1 MISIYLII
9 AIICAVLLIVSVALG
24 GFADDV
30 DMGGHDIDVGGP
42 DLDVGGP
49 DVDLGGPD
57 VDVGY
62 GDFSGA
68 GISPL
73 SLPVILAFGSSFGGI
88 GALLEV
94 SGFDPYITP
103 LIAIFVS
110 IIIAAA
116 LYMGLVWM
124 FVKTQA
130 SSTVSMRGLIG
141 QEGTISVAIK
151 SGKVGQVVVV
161 TEERGRTLI
170 PAVAE
175 GPIPV
180 DAIVEIKGIV
190 GNGVRVERK

>member
-1 MISIYLII
+1 MISVYVII
-9 AIICAVLLIVSVALG
+9 AIICVVLLIISIALG
-24 GFADDV
+24 GFGDDF
-30 DMGGHDIDVGGP
+30 DMGGHDFDVGGP

-49 DVDLGGPD
+49 DMDLGGAH

-62 GDFSGA
+62 GDFGGA

-94 SGFDPYITP
+94 AGFDPYITP

-110 IIIAAA
+110 IIIAGA

-130 SSTVSMRGLIG
+130 SSTVSMRELVG
-141 QEGTISVAIK
+141 QEGTVSVAIK
-151 SGKVGQVVVV
+151 AGKVGQIVVV

-175 GPIPV
+175 KPIPV

>member
-1 MISIYLII
+1 VISIYLII

>member
-9 AIICAVLLIVSVALG
+9 AIVCAVLLIISVALG

-49 DVDLGGPD
+49 DLDLGGPD

-94 SGFDPYITP
+94 SGFDPYMTP

-141 QEGTISVAIK
+141 QQGTISVAIK
-151 SGKVGQVVVV
+151 SGKVGQIVVV
-161 TEERGRTLI
+161 TEERGRTLV

-175 GPIPV
+175 EPIPV
-180 DAIVEIKGIV
+180 DAIVEIIGIV
-190 GNGVRVERK
+190 GNGVRVERR